1 MDEPAH
7 DKRTYPGWPTI
18 ITARDRELRVTGGGG
33 ARWTGSPESSG
44 LCTGG
49 ILESRVAG
57 DRKCFVLPVTG
68 AIFDDPL
75 REDDDSV

>member
-1 MDEPAH
+1 MDEPTH
-7 DKRTYPGWPTI
+7 DKLTYPGWPMI

-33 ARWTGSPESSG
+33 ARRTGSPEF
-44 LCTGG
+44 GG
-49 ILESRVAG
+49 ILESRAAG

-75 REDDDSV
+75 RDDDESV

>member
-1 MDEPAH
+1 M
-7 DKRTYPGWPTI
+7 
-18 ITARDRELRVTGGGG
+18 ITARERELRVTGGGG
-33 ARWTGSPESSG
+33 ARRTGSAEFSG

-49 ILESRVAG
+49 VLESRAAG

-75 REDDDSV
+75 RDDDDSVRSSFMPVPAS